1 MLLKYKM
8 FKLILFTLIFLISGV
23 SGAEPIFSMP
33 GLDITVSDDKEF
45 NKELA
50 TPLKVAIGLT
60 ILSLAP
66 AILMMMTSFTRIV
79 IVLSL
84 LRHALGMQQTPP
96 NVVIISLSVFLTIFS
111 MMPVIERMKTEAYL
125 PYIQSEISTEKALIS
140 AKEPMRDFMISQTR
154 EQDLALMIDVSKSK
168 MPKTVDDVALTTLI
182 PAFILSELKSAFQI
196 GFVIFLP
203 FLLIDIIVASILMSM
218 GMLMV
223 PPMMV
228 SLPIKILM
236 FVLIDGWNLVVTSLL
251 GSFM

>member
-1 MLLKYKM
+1 MYKVI
-8 FKLILFTLIFLISGV
+8 LILPLLLLSNLTFAEDIIKLPGV
-23 SGAEPIFSMP
+23 
-33 GLDITVSDDKEF
+33 DITVSADNDQSEQ
-45 NKELA
+45 LA

-66 AILMMMTSFTRIV
+66 AILIMMTSFTRIV

-96 NVVIISLSVFLTIFS
+96 NVVIISLSIFLTIFS
-111 MMPVIERMKTEAYL
+111 MMPVIERIKTEVYI
-125 PYIQSEISTEKALIS
+125 PYTENKTNSQQALKS
-140 AKEPMRDFMISQTR
+140 AVVPMRDFMISQTR
-154 EQDLALMIDVSKSK
+154 EQDLALMIDVSKSS
-168 MPKTVDDVALTTLI
+168 MPKTIDEVALTTLI
-182 PAFILSELKSAFQI
+182 PAFIISELKSAFQI
-196 GFVIFLP
+196 GFIIFLP

-236 FVLIDGWNLVVTSLL
+236 FVLIDGWNLVISSLL